1 MNIVLKLAPVGQEN
15 LINSRKAFGK
25 NNGYVLKFLTMIILP
40 SVSTTLAEHILEL
53 NIQVRIWCSL
63 LR

>member
-25 NNGYVLKFLTMIILP
+25 NNGYVLKLDYDHPTF
-40 SVSTTLAEHILEL
+40 
-53 NIQVRIWCSL
+53 RINNPC
-63 LR
+63 